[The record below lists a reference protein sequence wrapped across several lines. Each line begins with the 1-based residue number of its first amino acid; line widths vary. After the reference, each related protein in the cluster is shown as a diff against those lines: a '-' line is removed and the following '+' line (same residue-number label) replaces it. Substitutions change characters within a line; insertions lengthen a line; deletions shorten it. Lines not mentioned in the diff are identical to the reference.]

1 VQVHILQQEV
11 KTREDDIAKLDEL
24 RAALDL
30 ERSNSAQL
38 SDVIGQLRLDIASEK
53 ASYNELVR

>member
-1 VQVHILQQEV
+1 MQVHILQQEV